1 MRTHTRSLLAIALLV
16 AGGVLLTQIALPA
29 QGGSTVQRGA
39 VVAPVPLNMKGLN
52 PALVREGSYIVNAQ
66 GGCNDCHTYPSYAV
80 GGNPFIGET
89 EQVNT
94 ACYLAGGALFGPFRS
109 RNLTPDENGLPA
121 GRELWQFNELMRHG
135 TDFRGGATPVLQV
148 MPWPVYGKMVDRD
161 LEAVYEYLKAIPSI
175 QPRPAECNQPDPP
188 A

>member
-1 MRTHTRSLLAIALLV
+1 MRTHPRYLLALALLV
-16 AGGVLLTQIALPA
+16 GGGVLLTQIALPA

-39 VVAPVPLNMKGLN
+39 AVAPVPLNMKGLN

-66 GGCNDCHTYPSYAV
+66 GGCNDCHTYPSYAP
-80 GGNPFIGET
+80 GGNPFIGEP
-89 EQVNT
+89 EVVNT
-94 ACYLAGGALFGPFRS
+94 ACYQAGGALFGPFRS

-121 GRELWQFNELMRHG
+121 GRELWEFKQLMQHG
-135 TDFRGGATPVLQV
+135 TDFRGDATPILQV

-175 QPRPAECNQPDPP
+175 QPRPAACNQPAPP

>member
-1 MRTHTRSLLAIALLV
+1 MRVDMHRHTKHL
-16 AGGVLLTQIALPA
+16 LLTALVVSAGLVGAVTLTA
-29 QGGSTVQRGA
+29 QGASRISRGA
-39 VVAPVPLNMKGLN
+39 EIAPVPLNMKGLN

-121 GRELWQFNELMRHG
+121 GRELWQFKELMRHG
-135 TDFRGGATPVLQV
+135 TDFRGGATPV
-148 MPWPVYGKMVDRD
+148 
-161 LEAVYEYLKAIPSI
+161 
-175 QPRPAECNQPDPP
+175 
-188 A
+188 